1 MLKTKI
7 LDHSIQHKVIELVK
21 ANPILWDTRIAD
33 YKLSERKSARPLY
46 GSSLRTIWIA
56 TSVSTCIAFH
66 GCFIVKIYVNGVVCG
81 S

>member
-56 TSVSTCIAFH
+56 TSVSTCMKA
-66 GCFIVKIYVNGVVCG
+66 
-81 S
+81 

>member
-7 LDHSIQHKVIELVK
+7 LDHSIQHKVIELV
-21 ANPILWDTRIAD
+21 NLWDTRIAD
-33 YKLSERKSARPLY
+33 YKLSKRKPA
-46 GSSLRTIWIA
+46 IWKQFADDLDCDFGEYMYSI
-56 TSVSTCIAFH
+56 H

>member
-33 YKLSERKSARPLY
+33 YKLSKRKPA
-46 GSSLRTIWIA
+46 IWKQFADDLDCDFGEYMYSI
-56 TSVSTCIAFH
+56 SWLFYC
-66 GCFIVKIYVNGVVCG
+66 
-81 S
+81 